1 MKHILGLDLGT
12 NSIGWAVINATT
24 DENTHKEQLIGI
36 NAAGSRIIPM
46 DAAQL
51 GDFNKGN
58 TVSQTANRTQYR
70 STRRLHER
78 KKLRRER
85 LHRVLQLLGFL
96 PPHYAAQLD
105 RYGKFIA
112 NSEPKLAW
120 VKNTNHLYHFIFQ
133 ESFQEMLN
141 DFTQADGSAK
151 KIPYDW
157 TLFYLR
163 KKALTQKIKKEELAW
178 ILLNFNQKRGYHQLR
193 EEETEKPTSKTRL
206 YFDSQTITDIVDT
219 GETYKGLKIFTLT
232 LANGEKGK
240 WYGKNIPDWKGQK
253 KDIIVSIDLD
263 KNGNDKCDESG
274 EPIRRFKIPT
284 EQEWEEQWGLVKAK
298 TEKDLNT
305 SGKKVGTYIYDTLLQ
320 APDQKIRGKLI
331 RTIERKYYKEELYQI
346 LTTQEKFHPEL
357 QDKNLLQAC
366 IEELYPS
373 NEAHRNTISKY
384 SMSKLLVED
393 VIFYQR
399 PLKSKKSLISDCP
412 YEEHTYVDKETGE
425 IHTAPVKCIAKSH
438 PLFQEFR
445 LWQFLS
451 NLRIYQKEGT
461 LNGKLTTDID
471 VTNEFLKNADDYVN
485 LFDWLNQK
493 KEIKQDAF
501 FKYPAFGLK
510 KNAANYRWNYV
521 EDKTYPCNETHSR
534 ILFHWVKTDIDQS
547 LLTIDLE
554 EKLWHI
560 LYSISDKN
568 ELQKA
573 LQHFADKNKLGH
585 KFVDTFQQIPPFK
598 KDYGSYSA
606 KAIKRLLPLMRMG
619 KYWHPE
625 SIDNTTLTHI
635 HQILNGEMDE
645 VTASRIKGK
654 AIHLDNLSS
663 FQGLPTWLACYI
675 VYNRH
680 SEIKNIT
687 KWQQPSDID
696 AYLQSF
702 KQHSLHNPI
711 VEQIIM
717 ETLRTVRDI
726 WKQIGHI
733 DEIHVELG
741 REMKNPADKRKKLT
755 QQIQENENTNLRI
768 KALLTEFVNP
778 EFEIEDVRPHSPS
791 QQDLLRIYEEEVLNE
806 SAKNMPEDIAT
817 ILKKF
822 NETDAKKRPST
833 SDVLRYKCWLEQKY
847 RSPYTGAMIP
857 LGKLFTP
864 AYEIEH
870 IIPQSRYF
878 DDSFTNKVICEAEVN
893 KLKGNMLGYEFIKNN
908 SGKIV
913 ELGFGQKVKIQTVE
927 DYELF
932 VKEHYSYNPVKMKK
946 LLMEDIPEQF
956 IQRQLND
963 SRYISKF
970 IKSLLSNIVR
980 EEGESEATSK
990 NIIVCTGG
998 VTDRLKKDWGVN
1010 DVWNKIILPRF
1021 LRLNEITNSNL
1032 FTTTN
1037 TNNKIIPTMPLAL
1050 QKGFNKKRIDHR
1062 HHAMDAI
1069 VIACANRNIVNYL
1082 SNESASKNAKISRLD
1097 LRQILCTR
1105 TKPDTFGNYQWIINK
1120 PWETFTQ
1127 DVHTILE
1134 NMIVSFKQNLR
1145 IINKTTNHYFRY
1157 QNGKKVQCVQETG
1170 DCWAIR
1176 KPMHK
1181 ETVYGEIN
1189 LRKITTVPLKSA
1201 LENPQRIVEKDLKK
1215 KIKELLQQG
1224 LNEKQIKKYFEENK
1238 DTWQDVNLKKIQ
1250 FYSFTKEG
1258 KERFFASRES
1268 LDTSFNNKKIEEKVA
1283 DTGIQQILLH
1293 HLEQNNNDPNQAFS
1307 PEGIEW
1313 MNKNIISLNNG
1324 KWHQP
1329 IYKVRTYE
1337 QAEKF
1342 TVGQTGNKSEKFVEA
1357 AKGTNLFFAIYE
1369 TEHKRSFASVSL
1381 NVVIERLKKGL
1392 SLAPENSK
1400 GNLPKYVLSPNDLV
1414 YVPTQEEIKCGHI
1427 NQPIQKDRI
1436 YKMVSCTEGECHF
1449 IPYFVANPIIQTIEL
1464 GSNNK
1469 AQKSWQNEMIK
1480 EICIPIKIDRL
1491 GNITSSISL

>member
-425 IHTAPVKCIAKSH
+425 IHTVPVKCIAKSH

-635 HQILNGEMDE
+635 HQILNGEKDE

-778 EFEIEDVRPHSPS
+778 EFEIENVRPHSPS

-1469 AQKSWQNEMIK
+1469 AQKLRGIKQNVNEQNVSMK
-1480 EICIPIKIDRL
+1480 QA
-1491 GNITSSISL
+1491 

>member
-1 MKHILGLDLGT
+1 M
-12 NSIGWAVINATT
+12 
-24 DENTHKEQLIGI
+24 
-36 NAAGSRIIPM
+36 
-46 DAAQL
+46 
-51 GDFNKGN
+51 
-58 TVSQTANRTQYR
+58 
-70 STRRLHER
+70 
-78 KKLRRER
+78 
-85 LHRVLQLLGFL
+85 
-96 PPHYAAQLD
+96 
-105 RYGKFIA
+105 
-112 NSEPKLAW
+112 
-120 VKNTNHLYHFIFQ
+120 
-133 ESFQEMLN
+133 
-141 DFTQADGSAK
+141 
-151 KIPYDW
+151 
-157 TLFYLR
+157 
-163 KKALTQKIKKEELAW
+163 
-178 ILLNFNQKRGYHQLR
+178 
-193 EEETEKPTSKTRL
+193 
-206 YFDSQTITDIVDT
+206 
-219 GETYKGLKIFTLT
+219 
-232 LANGEKGK
+232 
-240 WYGKNIPDWKGQK
+240 
-253 KDIIVSIDLD
+253 
-263 KNGNDKCDESG
+263 
-274 EPIRRFKIPT
+274 
-284 EQEWEEQWGLVKAK
+284 
-298 TEKDLNT
+298 
-305 SGKKVGTYIYDTLLQ
+305 
-320 APDQKIRGKLI
+320 
-331 RTIERKYYKEELYQI
+331 
-346 LTTQEKFHPEL
+346 
-357 QDKNLLQAC
+357 
-366 IEELYPS
+366 
-373 NEAHRNTISKY
+373 
-384 SMSKLLVED
+384 
-393 VIFYQR
+393 
-399 PLKSKKSLISDCP
+399 
-412 YEEHTYVDKETGE
+412 
-425 IHTAPVKCIAKSH
+425 
-438 PLFQEFR
+438 
-445 LWQFLS
+445 
-451 NLRIYQKEGT
+451 
-461 LNGKLTTDID
+461 
-471 VTNEFLKNADDYVN
+471 
-485 LFDWLNQK
+485 
-493 KEIKQDAF
+493 
-501 FKYPAFGLK
+501 
-510 KNAANYRWNYV
+510 
-521 EDKTYPCNETHSR
+521 
-534 ILFHWVKTDIDQS
+534 
-547 LLTIDLE
+547 
-554 EKLWHI
+554 
-560 LYSISDKN
+560 
-568 ELQKA
+568 
-573 LQHFADKNKLGH
+573 
-585 KFVDTFQQIPPFK
+585 
-598 KDYGSYSA
+598 
-606 KAIKRLLPLMRMG
+606 
-619 KYWHPE
+619 
-625 SIDNTTLTHI
+625 
-635 HQILNGEMDE
+635 
-645 VTASRIKGK
+645 
-654 AIHLDNLSS
+654 
-663 FQGLPTWLACYI
+663 
-675 VYNRH
+675 
-680 SEIKNIT
+680 
-687 KWQQPSDID
+687 
-696 AYLQSF
+696 
-702 KQHSLHNPI
+702 
-711 VEQIIM
+711 
-717 ETLRTVRDI
+717 
-726 WKQIGHI
+726 
-733 DEIHVELG
+733 
-741 REMKNPADKRKKLT
+741 
-755 QQIQENENTNLRI
+755 
-768 KALLTEFVNP
+768 
-778 EFEIEDVRPHSPS
+778 
-791 QQDLLRIYEEEVLNE
+791 
-806 SAKNMPEDIAT
+806 
-817 ILKKF
+817 
-822 NETDAKKRPST
+822 
-833 SDVLRYKCWLEQKY
+833 
-847 RSPYTGAMIP
+847 
-857 LGKLFTP
+857 
-864 AYEIEH
+864 
-870 IIPQSRYF
+870 
-878 DDSFTNKVICEAEVN
+878 
-893 KLKGNMLGYEFIKNN
+893 
-908 SGKIV
+908 
-913 ELGFGQKVKIQTVE
+913 E

>member
-425 IHTAPVKCIAKSH
+425 IHTVPVKCIAKSH

-717 ETLRTVRDI
+717 ET
-726 WKQIGHI
+726 
-733 DEIHVELG
+733 
-741 REMKNPADKRKKLT
+741 
-755 QQIQENENTNLRI
+755 
-768 KALLTEFVNP
+768 
-778 EFEIEDVRPHSPS
+778 
-791 QQDLLRIYEEEVLNE
+791 
-806 SAKNMPEDIAT
+806 
-817 ILKKF
+817 
-822 NETDAKKRPST
+822 
-833 SDVLRYKCWLEQKY
+833 
-847 RSPYTGAMIP
+847 
-857 LGKLFTP
+857 
-864 AYEIEH
+864 
-870 IIPQSRYF
+870 
-878 DDSFTNKVICEAEVN
+878 
-893 KLKGNMLGYEFIKNN
+893 
-908 SGKIV
+908 
-913 ELGFGQKVKIQTVE
+913 
-927 DYELF
+927 
-932 VKEHYSYNPVKMKK
+932 
-946 LLMEDIPEQF
+946 
-956 IQRQLND
+956 
-963 SRYISKF
+963 
-970 IKSLLSNIVR
+970 
-980 EEGESEATSK
+980 
-990 NIIVCTGG
+990 
-998 VTDRLKKDWGVN
+998 
-1010 DVWNKIILPRF
+1010 
-1021 LRLNEITNSNL
+1021 
-1032 FTTTN
+1032 
-1037 TNNKIIPTMPLAL
+1037 
-1050 QKGFNKKRIDHR
+1050 
-1062 HHAMDAI
+1062 
-1069 VIACANRNIVNYL
+1069 
-1082 SNESASKNAKISRLD
+1082 
-1097 LRQILCTR
+1097 
-1105 TKPDTFGNYQWIINK
+1105 
-1120 PWETFTQ
+1120 
-1127 DVHTILE
+1127 
-1134 NMIVSFKQNLR
+1134 
-1145 IINKTTNHYFRY
+1145 
-1157 QNGKKVQCVQETG
+1157 
-1170 DCWAIR
+1170 
-1176 KPMHK
+1176 
-1181 ETVYGEIN
+1181 
-1189 LRKITTVPLKSA
+1189 
-1201 LENPQRIVEKDLKK
+1201 
-1215 KIKELLQQG
+1215 
-1224 LNEKQIKKYFEENK
+1224 
-1238 DTWQDVNLKKIQ
+1238 
-1250 FYSFTKEG
+1250 
-1258 KERFFASRES
+1258 
-1268 LDTSFNNKKIEEKVA
+1268 
-1283 DTGIQQILLH
+1283 
-1293 HLEQNNNDPNQAFS
+1293 
-1307 PEGIEW
+1307 
-1313 MNKNIISLNNG
+1313 
-1324 KWHQP
+1324 
-1329 IYKVRTYE
+1329 
-1337 QAEKF
+1337 
-1342 TVGQTGNKSEKFVEA
+1342 
-1357 AKGTNLFFAIYE
+1357 
-1369 TEHKRSFASVSL
+1369 
-1381 NVVIERLKKGL
+1381 
-1392 SLAPENSK
+1392 
-1400 GNLPKYVLSPNDLV
+1400 
-1414 YVPTQEEIKCGHI
+1414 
-1427 NQPIQKDRI
+1427 
-1436 YKMVSCTEGECHF
+1436 
-1449 IPYFVANPIIQTIEL
+1449 
-1464 GSNNK
+1464 GS
-1469 AQKSWQNEMIK
+1469 S
-1480 EICIPIKIDRL
+1480 
-1491 GNITSSISL
+1491 